1 MSTSLIIT
9 VIVCY
14 FALLFVISY
23 ITGKNDSNSSFF
35 LGNRKSPWFVIAY
48 GMIGTTL
55 SGITFISVPGW
66 VGESKFS
73 YMQMVFGFFVGYAII
88 SRILLPLYYKLEL
101 TSIYTYLKD
110 RFGVYSYKTGS
121 SFFLISRTIGASFRL
136 YLIASVLQFAV
147 FNELNIPFYLTVF
160 ITILLIWV
168 YTYRSGIQTI
178 IWTDALQTTVM
189 LSTVI
194 IISYYLMDNMG
205 IGVSDLFSEIK
216 NSDYS
221 QVFFFDD
228 WSDKKFFFKQFF
240 SGVFMAIVMTGL
252 DQDQMQKNLSCRNL
266 KDAQKNMFTF
276 SAILIFVDLVFL
288 SLGAL
293 LLIYSNKLGLFVPEN
308 ADMIFP
314 NIALNKGDFIMQD
327 PNVHQYLPEFVGV
340 LFLIGIIAAAYSSAD
355 SALTSLTTSFCVDI
369 IEFEKMSPEK
379 QIGIRKRVHL
389 LMTVVLF
396 CVIMLFNLINDQ
408 SVIKSLFTVAA
419 YTYGPLLGMY
429 AFGMFTK
436 WSIHD
441 RYVPY
446 VTILSPIITYIIV
459 INSKNWFNY
468 EFGFESLILNGM
480 ITFIGLYFLR
490 KNKKLGIKN
499 L

>member
-1 MSTSLIIT
+1 MSTSLILT

-14 FALLFVISY
+14 FALLFIISY
-23 ITGKNDSNSSFF
+23 FTGKNDSNSSFF

-66 VGESKFS
+66 VGESQFS

-101 TSIYTYLKD
+101 TSIYTYLKE
-110 RFGVYSYKTGS
+110 RFGIYSYKTGS
-121 SFFLISRTIGASFRL
+121 SFFLLSRTIGASFRL

-147 FNELNIPFYLTVF
+147 FDELNIPFYLTVL

-168 YTYRSGIQTI
+168 YTYRSGIKTI

-194 IISYYLMDNMG
+194 IISYYLMENMG
-205 IGVSDLFSEIK
+205 LGVSDLFSEIK

-221 QVFFFDD
+221 KVFFLDD
-228 WSDKKFFFKQFF
+228 WSDKKHFFKQFF
-240 SGVFMAIVMTGL
+240 SGIFMAIVMTGL

-293 LLIYSNKLGLFVPEN
+293 LLIYSNKLGILVPEN

-314 NIALNKGDFIMQD
+314 NIALNKGEFIIQD
-327 PNVHQYLPEFVGV
+327 PNFHQYLPEFVGI

-369 IEFEKMSPEK
+369 IEFENEKPEK

-389 LMTVVLF
+389 LMSVVLF
-396 CVIMLFNLINDQ
+396 CVIILFNLINND
-408 SVIKSLFTVAA
+408 SVIKSLFTVAG

-429 AFGMFTK
+429 FFGMFTK
-436 WSIHD
+436 WEIMD
-441 RYVPY
+441 KYVPI
-446 VTILSPIITYIIV
+446 VAIISPILCFVLNLYID
-459 INSKNWFNY
+459 
-468 EFGFESLILNGM
+468 FGFELLILNGF
-480 ITFIGLYFLR
+480 ITFIGLDILR
-490 KNKKLGIKN
+490 KSHNWDLE
-499 L
+499 